1 MNWFWQKRPA
11 CRQGRIFLDYA
22 SATPVLPEVRRVM
35 EKYWSKDFYNPSA
48 IYEEGVKVKK
58 EIDEYRI
65 KIARI
70 LGVAKEGIIFTS
82 GGTEANTWAIRGIKN
97 THVIIDADSH
107 PSVLDAAKGLN
118 FSIRQTDRPL
128 LIEGD
133 ITLISTV
140 TTDNKIGRR
149 VREER
154 KKSSIGFPLLHVDA
168 SQTAGYF
175 NVGLEALACDLLTL
189 DAAKLYGPKGIGAL
203 IVKRGVKLDLPPLG
217 TPAVPLIAGFVKA
230 LEIAVRDRA
239 LECKRLDSLSV
250 EFMELV
256 QQSLPQALVT
266 RSLPNVVHV
275 LVPGILPE
283 FLVLALDRAGVLVSA
298 GPACNSNKPE
308 SSDTPVRFSFG
319 RYTTFSE
326 VKRAAEIFCEI
337 CRSVVK

>member
-1 MNWFWQKRPA
+1 MNWFWQK
-11 CRQGRIFLDYA
+11 RIFLDYA

-35 EKYWSKDFYNPSA
+35 EKYWSQNFYNPNA
-48 IYEEGVKVKK
+48 IYEEGVRIKK
-58 EIDEYRI
+58 DVDEYRT

-70 LGVAKEGIIFTS
+70 LGVAKEAIIFTS
-82 GGTEANTWAIRGIKN
+82 GGTEANTWAVRGVKPGRI
-97 THVIIDADSH
+97 VVEQDSH
-107 PSVLDAAKGLN
+107 PSVLEAAKG
-118 FSIRQTDRPL
+118 ITGV
-128 LIEGD
+128 ET
-133 ITLISTV
+133 TLISSV
-140 TTDNKIGRR
+140 TTDNKLGRKI
-149 VREER
+149 REER
-154 KKSSIGFPLLHVDA
+154 KRDSTEFPLLHIDA

-203 IVKRGVKLDLPPLG
+203 IVKRGVKLNLPSLG

-250 EFMELV
+250 EFMELI
-256 QQSLPQALVT
+256 QQSLPRALVT

-308 SSDTPVRFSFG
+308 PPDTPVRFSFG
-319 RYTTFSE
+319 RFTTSSDIR
-326 VKRAAEIFCEI
+326 RAIKIFCEI

>member
-1 MNWFWQKRPA
+1 
-11 CRQGRIFLDYA
+11 
-22 SATPVLPEVRRVM
+22 PEVRRVM
-35 EKYWSKDFYNPSA
+35 EKYWSKDFYNPNA
-48 IYEEGVKVKK
+48 IYEEGVRIKK
-58 EIDEYRI
+58 DVDEYRA

-70 LGVAKEGIIFTS
+70 LGVAKEAIIFTS
-82 GGTEANTWAIRGIKN
+82 GGTEANTWAVRGVKPGRI
-97 THVIIDADSH
+97 VVEQDSH
-107 PSVLDAAKGLN
+107 PSVSEAAK
-118 FSIRQTDRPL
+118 
-128 LIEGD
+128 D
-133 ITLISTV
+133 ITGEETTLISSTA
-140 TTDNKIGRR
+140 TDNELGRKI
-149 VREER
+149 REER
-154 KKSSIGFPLLHVDA
+154 KKGNTEFPLLHIDA

-203 IVKRGVKLDLPPLG
+203 VVKRGVKLDLPPLG

-250 EFMELV
+250 EFIELIE
-256 QQSLPQALVT
+256 QSLPQTLIT

-308 SSDTPVRFSFG
+308 PPDTPVRFSFG

-326 VKRAAEIFCEI
+326 VRRAAEIFCKI